1 MKKRMGKM
9 MRGKIAGALLLC
21 VLGSAIALAEDANPI
36 TVTPIIVT
44 DTTASG
50 QPIVLPQGDVAL
62 TAATYDI
69 AAGAALPEHKHP
81 YPRYAYV
88 VAGTIAVANLET
100 GKTVTY
106 HPGDVIV
113 EAVDQW
119 HKGTNVGTDAVKLI
133 VYDFAPKG
141 AANVVKK

>member
-1 MKKRMGKM
+1 MTMW
-9 MRGKIAGALLLC
+9 GKIVGALLLC
-21 VLGSAIALAEDANPI
+21 LSCATAIAEDAKPI
-36 TVTPIIVT
+36 TVTPIMVT
-44 DTTASG
+44 QATASG
-50 QPIVLPQGDVAL
+50 QPIVLPQGEIEL
-62 TAATYDI
+62 TAATYNI
-69 AAGAALPEHKHP
+69 APGAVLPEHKHP

-106 HPGDVIV
+106 HAGDVIV

-119 HKGTNVGTDAVKLI
+119 HKGSNVGTDAVKLI

-141 AANVVKK
+141 AQNMVKK